1 MILLDN
7 GEFTVRKTGKS
18 CRSEHYSNLCVSVKW
33 QNKVHH
39 VLIRLS
45 KRGMFTLEDRE
56 FTTVDQLVYYY
67 YVSQKVLT
75 ESSGA
80 KLLVPLRS
88 TSWLLHDDQLQ
99 PIRVLGKG
107 NFGEVWKASMVTSS
121 NETVEVAVKLLKD
134 DGVPEEERQ
143 QFFAECRKLRQLN
156 HRHIVAFVGIIV
168 DTEPVKLVMELCSDT
183 LINYLKK
190 GNRDWKQKARICLH
204 VARGMEYL
212 AKCNIIHRDLAA
224 RNCLVKNDVV
234 KISDLG
240 MARTGKTYELKNR
253 KKPIPVKWTC
263 PQTLRTRNV
272 NSCSRFY
279 RNVKRQYFSAGIYS
293 QYSDVWAFGILL
305 WEIFTDGKAPYE
317 EMQTQYGN
325 KFMQHLI
332 KFLASGKRLEAPLDT
347 PKRLNDLR
355 LKCLHEVVN
364 ERPLFKGIRL
374 ELESIYGEMGGELS
388 FEQPPSEEMNTCND
402 APEDGRMRT
411 SKG

>member
-1 MILLDN
+1 MILVDN

-33 QNKVHH
+33 LNKVHH

-45 KRGMFTLEDRE
+45 KRVINIAVFNMSAGYSFLKHI
-56 FTTVDQLVYYY
+56 
-67 YVSQKVLT
+67 SNK
-75 ESSGA
+75 SSSL
-80 KLLVPLRS
+80 KF
-88 TSWLLHDDQLQ
+88 
-99 PIRVLGKG
+99 KG
-107 NFGEVWKASMVTSS
+107 NFGEVWKASMVTSA

-168 DTEPVKLVMELCSDT
+168 DTEPVKLVMELCSGKHV
-183 LINYLKK
+183 LINLYSEK
-190 GNRDWKQKARICLH
+190 GNLEWKQKSRICLH

-224 RNCLVKNDVV
+224 RNCLVKNDLV

-240 MARTGKTYELKNR
+240 MARTGKTWELKNR

-263 PQTLRTRNV
+263 PET
-272 NSCSRFY
+272 
-279 RNVKRQYFSAGIYS
+279 

-305 WEIFTDGKAPYE
+305 WEIFSDGKAPYE

-325 KFMQHLI
+325 KERKRI
-332 KFLASGKRLEAPLDT
+332 FLLSGKRLEAPVET
-347 PKRLNDLR
+347 PKRLNDLM
-355 LKCLHEVVN
+355 LKCMRGVVN

-374 ELESIYGEMGGELS
+374 ELESIYGELGGELS
-388 FEQPPSEEMNTCND
+388 FEQPPSEEMTTCKD
-402 APEDGRMRT
+402 AAEEGKMRT
-411 SKG
+411 MKG